1 MNLDKLTLE
10 QLHGNQLELA
20 ETIGLE
26 AYKKLVMKYRGS
38 NIYIGKADDVLRAS
52 RYEEIYRKFNGEN
65 YLALA
70 HAYGLAEKT
79 IHDIIRTQKELGN
92 SRQMTLFI
100 GDDEEIQ

>member
-1 MNLDKLTLE
+1 MNLDKLTLD
-10 QLHGNQLELA
+10 QLRGNQLELA

-38 NIYIGKADDVLRAS
+38 NIYIGKADDALRAE
-52 RYEEIYRKFNGEN
+52 RDEEIYSKFNGEN

-79 IHDIIRTQKELGN
+79 IRDIIRIQKEMEN

-100 GDDEEIQ
+100 GDDEEMQ

>member
-1 MNLDKLTLE
+1 MNLDKLTLD
-10 QLHGNQLELA
+10 QLHGNQREIA
-20 ETIGLE
+20 ETIGIE

-52 RYEEIYRKFNGEN
+52 RDEEIYRKFNGEN

-79 IHDIIRTQKELGN
+79 IHDIIRAQKEIESSL
-92 SRQMTLFI
+92 QMTLFI
-100 GDDEEIQ
+100 GDDEDVQ

>member
-1 MNLDKLTLE
+1 MNLDKLTLD
-10 QLHGNQLELA
+10 QLHGNQREIA
-20 ETIGLE
+20 ETIGIE

-52 RYEEIYRKFNGEN
+52 RDEEIYRKFNGEN

-79 IHDIIRTQKELGN
+79 IHDIIRAQKEIESSL
-92 SRQMTLFI
+92 QMTLFI
-100 GDDEEIQ
+100 GDDEDMQ